1 MSRAATPAR
10 IDEPAESGER
20 REITPRDLRV
30 YVEAAGDQL
39 MRLLPANV
47 KPEKVAQVV
56 ALCATNNPKILA
68 CSKVSIMESVLKATA
83 LGLDLTPGF
92 NEAALVPRWTKGGG
106 YVCTFQSMYQ
116 GVIKLAHQSPL
127 VASVR
132 TALITTRD
140 EFSYEWDES
149 GSGASLVLTHK
160 VNVQPG
166 DGRMVGVYAVGKL
179 TNGERFI
186 EHMTLDDCLQFR
198 ERHAPRDKQDKITGP
213 WVTDFPTMCRKT
225 VVKAVCKYMPKSTK
239 LQELSAAERYEIEA
253 IADSRVV
260 AVGEAAPTRS
270 AALGAR
276 LAQRA
281 TPALEAPVVEA
292 EDPMRSEDQP
302 PEADPA
308 DGEPAEEDDLGVEVE

>member
-1 MSRAATPAR
+1 MSQASTPALR
-10 IDEPAESGER
+10 ENNAESRGG
-20 REITPRDLRV
+20 REITAKELRV

-39 MRLLPANV
+39 ARLLPGGAS
-47 KPEKVAQVV
+47 PEKVAQVV
-56 ALCATNNPKILA
+56 ALCAHSNPKILA
-68 CSKVSIMESVLKATA
+68 CSKASIMESILKATA

-92 NEAALVPRWTKGGG
+92 NEAALVPRWTKTG

-132 TALITTRD
+132 TALVADRD
-140 EFSYEWDES
+140 EFAYEWDES
-149 GSGASLVLTHK
+149 GTGASLRLTHK

-166 DGRMVGVYAVGKL
+166 PGRMVGVYAVGKL

-186 EHMTLDDCLQFR
+186 EYMTLDDCLQFR
-198 ERHAPRDKQDKITGP
+198 ERHAPRDKQGQMTGP
-213 WVTDFPTMCRKT
+213 WVTDFPPMCRKT
-225 VVKAVCKYMPKSTK
+225 VAKAVCKYMPKSTK

-253 IADSRVV
+253 IAEGKVV
-260 AVGEAAPTRS
+260 SIGDAALTRS

-308 DGEPAEEDDLGVEVE
+308 DGGPAPEDDLGVELE